1 VRCSGRVRACAC
13 LENWVAAGA
22 KLNHNRLLLAQYRNN
37 GNTNLKLNLFPFVNV
52 NCATA
57 GSGSAREREQGG
69 VSGSEVYI
77 HPTLTHF
84 LPSKNQLSCSFYDRN
99 LSKALIEL
107 YPPPRRLAAGAL

>member
-1 VRCSGRVRACAC
+1 MRACAC

-57 GSGSAREREQGG
+57 GSGSAREQGESLWLRG
-69 VSGSEVYI
+69 IYPSAQ
-77 HPTLTHF
+77 LTHF

>member
-57 GSGSAREREQGG
+57 GGAGARESR
-69 VSGSEVYI
+69 GSSLPPRYI
-77 HPTLTHF
+77 HRRSAANSFFTLKKSII
-84 LPSKNQLSCSFYDRN
+84 LQLLRQKSIKSLN
-99 LSKALIEL
+99 
-107 YPPPRRLAAGAL
+107 